1 MQERRSSMRKS
12 FRPLVWVRHLRFRQK
27 MLLTFFVLT
36 LLPVALIGF
45 FSYQKSESI
54 IQQKTKEYNIDVLTE
69 VSRNIEFKLVEM
81 SRVYYSIFTNADV
94 QQALLRDL
102 AGFRSEQEAIE
113 ARKRVE
119 HLLLEAILDSDD
131 LESIYVFTDS
141 GRQYNSLTAGYPLS
155 ISEEEKALIAAAK
168 GSPVWF
174 EPDPQRLIIPG
185 GRAINDLNSQ
195 SLIGYIMFNFK
206 ERGLSHIYNEIN
218 LYQKGD
224 IFVVNEHGR
233 VISSTD
239 RSLIGHVA
247 EGGYVAN
254 IVDGGAQGFF
264 SYVVDGK
271 NYYIAYKQIQGTGW
285 RIISVISAAQY
296 EKEAISLKN
305 WIVMIIALNVAFFL
319 LISIA
324 WSSTM
329 SRPLRELARMMLRV
343 EQGKFDVRYEY
354 PYRDEIGVLSRNFNN
369 MVERINYLIHKVYQ
383 EQLLQQ
389 RSELKYLKFQIN
401 PHFLFNTLDTI
412 HWLAVLRGVPELGD
426 MTKKLGDIMREGI
439 KGDDFIMVDRE
450 IRNIHNYL
458 DIQKY
463 RFGDRMSVSID
474 VSEDILHIKVPK
486 FILQPVV
493 ENAIVHGIEQKIG
506 EGVIH
511 ISGSAQGE
519 LLLFSVSD
527 NGDGMQRSE
536 LDKLRLD
543 RNDDDERP
551 GQGIGLKNV
560 HQRIRLYYGLE
571 YGLRIESEPGRG
583 TTVTIRL
590 PLSGKMVE

>member
-1 MQERRSSMRKS
+1 MRNP
-12 FRPLVWVRHLRFRQK
+12 FRPFTWLSNLRFRQK
-27 MLLTFFVLT
+27 MLLAFFLLT

-69 VSRNIEFKLVEM
+69 VSRNIEFKLVEI

-94 QQALLRDL
+94 QQALLRDKE
-102 AGFRSEQEAIE
+102 GFRSEQEAIE
-113 ARKRVE
+113 ARKKVE

-131 LESIYVFTDS
+131 LESIYVFSES

-155 ISEEEKALIAAAK
+155 ITDEEKAQIAAAK

-174 EPDPQRLIIPG
+174 DPDPRRLVIPG
-185 GRAINDLNSQ
+185 GRAINDLNKQ
-195 SLIGYIMFNFK
+195 SLIGYIVFNYK
-206 ERGLSHIYNEIN
+206 EQGLRHIYNEIN
-218 LYQKGD
+218 LHQKGD
-224 IFVVNEHGR
+224 IFLVNDQGR
-233 VISSTD
+233 IISSAD
-239 RSLIGHVA
+239 RSLISTMAG
-247 EGGYVAN
+247 GGYMRQILA
-254 IVDGGAQGFF
+254 GGTQGFF
-264 SYVVDGK
+264 SYDVEGK
-271 NYYIAYKQIQGTGW
+271 NHYIAYKQIEGTGW

-305 WIVMIIALNVAFFL
+305 WLLMIIALNVAFFL
-319 LISIA
+319 LISIM
-324 WSSTM
+324 WSSNM

-474 VSEDILHIKVPK
+474 VAEDILHIKVPK

-511 ISGSAQGE
+511 IRGSAQDE

-527 NGDGMQRSE
+527 NGDGMERSR

-543 RNDDDERP
+543 RADDDERP

-560 HQRIRLYYGLE
+560 HQRIRLYYGPE
-571 YGLRIESEPGRG
+571 YGLRIDSEPGRG
-583 TTVTIRL
+583 TTVTICL
-590 PLSGKMVE
+590 PRSGKMVE